1 MNRIAKVTR
10 LQMNKPDVTFA
21 VPLYILGIVMVISV
35 IIVLAIQRAGSDPG
49 SADYVVGARMN
60 MGMVWSLPGFL
71 IYLGVQ
77 AVSTTFPFALALGTT
92 RRAFVAGTALANL
105 IQSAYIAL
113 VMLALLGLELLT
125 NHWFLGLYVLD
136 IYAFGAGN
144 PLQLFLTVLIGTFLC
159 LSIGGVFGAIWVRF
173 GAKGPTILGLALG
186 LVLAIAILLLV
197 PYFGEIFAAMTEGT
211 LALGAIA
218 AAVVALLGT
227 WLCMRRTAVR

>member
-77 AVSTTFPFALALGTT
+77 AVSTTFPPS
-92 RRAFVAGTALANL
+92 R
-105 IQSAYIAL
+105 SAR
-113 VMLALLGLELLT
+113 
-125 NHWFLGLYVLD
+125 
-136 IYAFGAGN
+136 
-144 PLQLFLTVLIGTFLC
+144 P
-159 LSIGGVFGAIWVRF
+159 
-173 GAKGPTILGLALG
+173 
-186 LVLAIAILLLV
+186 
-197 PYFGEIFAAMTEGT
+197 AAPSWP
-211 LALGAIA
+211 APRSRI
-218 AAVVALLGT
+218 
-227 WLCMRRTAVR
+227 